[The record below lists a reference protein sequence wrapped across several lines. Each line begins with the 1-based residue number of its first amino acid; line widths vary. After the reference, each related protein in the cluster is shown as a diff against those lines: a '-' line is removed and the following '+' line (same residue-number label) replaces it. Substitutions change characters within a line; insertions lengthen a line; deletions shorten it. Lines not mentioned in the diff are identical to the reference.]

1 MAGQDAK
8 NIWQDED
15 ELRRMIIEAEENEFW
30 RVEPADEIAGEA
42 DGNRAPFN
50 AAALRLRAWMNAAA
64 SDSGLADVEEKSI
77 QDGE

>member
-1 MAGQDAK
+1 VAGQDAK

-42 DGNRAPFN
+42 DGNQAPFN
-50 AAALRLRAWMNAAA
+50 AAAFRLRAWMNSAA
-64 SDSGLADVEEKSI
+64 SDSGPADVEEKSI